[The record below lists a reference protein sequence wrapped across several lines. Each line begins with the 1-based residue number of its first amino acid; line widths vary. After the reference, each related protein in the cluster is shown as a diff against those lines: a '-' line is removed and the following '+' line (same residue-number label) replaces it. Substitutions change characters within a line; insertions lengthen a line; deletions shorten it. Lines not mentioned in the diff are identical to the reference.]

1 MVVLCMFLVMLGL
14 LLLEVPIFVT
24 LGISSVFALLV
35 DGSVAMQ
42 IVAQRM
48 ITAVNSFS
56 LLALPFFM
64 MAGMFMERGG
74 LTDKMVDFAASVVGW
89 I

>member
-1 MVVLCMFLVMLGL
+1 MVILCMFLVMLGL
-14 LLLEVPIFVT
+14 MLLEVPIFAT
-24 LGISSVFALLV
+24 LGISAVFALLIEE
-35 DGSVAMQ
+35 SISMQ
-42 IVAQRM
+42 VVAQRM

-74 LTDKMVDFAASVVGW
+74 LTDKMVNLPHL
-89 I
+89 